1 MILNLELVK
10 GKHWNNFQCLTSQG
24 KGERLTRL
32 DWIMDVTGKEVEP
45 IEYSNP
51 KHDPRNKEDK
61 DKKEE

>member
-1 MILNLELVK
+1 
-10 GKHWNNFQCLTSQG
+10 LTSQG
-24 KGERLTRL
+24 KGEKLTRL

-61 DKKEE
+61 DQKEE